1 VRPEWLDEQP
11 DLAEREAE
19 VLRLLE
25 ATPLPTPRLVAVDA
39 TGEVA
44 DAPAVLMAALP
55 GQVDWCGSRDEHRLR
70 LMAEL
75 LATLHATPLPVGN
88 RVRNY
93 RPAYRTAQL
102 APPSGTSRRRLWERA
117 FSLYD
122 DPPAAAKPVLIHRD
136 YHPGNVLWSGSR
148 IVGIVD
154 WATSSRGDPAA
165 DVGHCRANLTEF
177 GLEAP
182 DTFLDLC
189 RQAGVCADYDPY
201 WDLAA
206 AVDVGHWTDEPDP
219 VLETWLAAAVA
230 ALSA

>member
-1 VRPEWLDEQP
+1 
-11 DLAEREAE
+11 
-19 VLRLLE
+19 
-25 ATPLPTPRLVAVDA
+25 
-39 TGEVA
+39 
-44 DAPAVLMAALP
+44 
-55 GQVDWCGSRDEHRLR
+55 
-70 LMAEL
+70 
-75 LATLHATPLPVGN
+75 
-88 RVRNY
+88 
-93 RPAYRTAQL
+93 
-102 APPSGTSRRRLWERA
+102 
-117 FSLYD
+117 
-122 DPPAAAKPVLIHRD
+122 
-136 YHPGNVLWSGSR
+136 VLWSGSR

-154 WATSSRGDPAA
+154 GATSSRGDPAA